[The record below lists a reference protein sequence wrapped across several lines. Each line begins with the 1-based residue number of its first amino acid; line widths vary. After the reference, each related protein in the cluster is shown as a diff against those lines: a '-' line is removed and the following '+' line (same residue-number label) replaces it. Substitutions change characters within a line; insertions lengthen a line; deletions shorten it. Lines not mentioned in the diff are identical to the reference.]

1 MTFSFFRVLLLLPVL
16 AGCARHRATF
26 TTDANPPQQ
35 NNPYKNP
42 LSTPGARFGT
52 LPQVVQNTV
61 RSEAGTAEIVDARKE
76 ISDGRIYYKISF
88 RNTDNYPPLFVGSD
102 GSVLNSDLTVAIP
115 APQEPSQDVKLSDL
129 PASVKKVLEDRNL
142 MKEIASVSHE
152 NWGNHTVYIV
162 SFKEAAH
169 QEKLYI
175 ALDGSL
181 LIPAK

>member
-26 TTDANPPQQ
+26 TTDAHPPEQPHQPQQ

-52 LPQVVQNTV
+52 LPLVVQNTV

-88 RNTDNYPPLFVGSD
+88 RNSSNFPPLFVG
-102 GSVLNSDLTVAIP
+102 
-115 APQEPSQDVKLSDL
+115 
-129 PASVKKVLEDRNL
+129 
-142 MKEIASVSHE
+142 
-152 NWGNHTVYIV
+152 
-162 SFKEAAH
+162 
-169 QEKLYI
+169 
-175 ALDGSL
+175 
-181 LIPAK
+181 